1 MDNKLALVAVGYN
14 RVNSLQRLLASLEK
28 ADYLGD
34 KIELYISLDKAKT
47 NEVVDF
53 ANSFN
58 WSHGEKHVLTYPER
72 LGLRKHILKCGDLL
86 EKYDAI
92 AMLEDDVVVSD
103 GFYNYMKQAVEFYK
117 DCDKVAGIS
126 LYSNRWN
133 EFAGHPFTPSHSEY
147 DTYFFQF
154 AESRGQIWLKKQWK
168 KFKEWYAQNE
178 DVAIDDIS
186 LPEGLCHWPSSSWKK
201 YHVKYCVEQNKYFA
215 YPYVSM
221 TTIFSDIGTH
231 VAYVDSTNQVQLY
244 HGSKKCFKFANITDK
259 DGVYYDVF
267 YERKFEAVNPEYKTY
282 DKTCFNLY
290 GYKRDYTGYTKV
302 ITFKKMP
309 YSVLKSFGLYMKPQE
324 ENILYDVPGD
334 ILFLYDLSNKQDN
347 HIVNNIDFYRY
358 HHDIY
363 GFRIEQLYCILD
375 SAIRKIKRLVR

>member
-133 EFAGHPFTPSHSEY
+133 EFACAPFAPMHSEY

-154 AESRGQIWLKKQWK
+154 AESRGQIWLKKQWHS
-168 KFKEWYAQNE
+168 FINWYQRENDKPFFE
-178 DVAIDDIS
+178 DY
-186 LPEGLCHWPSSSWKK
+186 LPAPMCRWPESSWKK
-201 YHVKYCVEQNKYFA
+201 YHVKYCVDNNLYFA
-215 YPYVSM
+215 YPYVSFA
-221 TTIFSDIGTH
+221 TCFSECGTH
-231 VAYVDSTNQVQLY
+231 TRRMDTFIQVDLY
-244 HGSKKCFKFANITDK
+244 QGSSKNLTFPRVTDEK
-259 DGVYYDVF
+259 AVFYDVF
-267 YERKFEAVNPEYKTY
+267 YERLNLRGFEDCEL
-282 DKTCFNLY
+282 DLY
-290 GYKRDYTGYTKV
+290 GLKGLKCS
-302 ITFKKMP
+302 KKYLISSKILP
-309 YSVLKSFGLYMKPQE
+309 FLIVEKYGVQMKPQE
-324 ENILYDVPGD
+324 ANLLMAVKGNE
-334 ILFLYDLSNKQDN
+334 FFKYDLSIRSSNKIKTN
-347 HIVNNIDFYRY
+347 ELVLFRYRF
-358 HHDIY
+358 DIY
-363 GFRIEQLYCILD
+363 DHARDMLACVFD
-375 SAIRKIKRLVR
+375 SLLQYFKNLVKRL